1 MKFSEGDTVLAKY
14 PATAEYQ
21 KGKILS
27 SRGDQYRVQFEAGA
41 EYTLHLNDIKT
52 NRRPRST
59 VRSSSRGR
67 RSTRNSPS
75 RKSPSKRSPGRSPS
89 KRSPGR
95 SPSAKRAST
104 RGKYARI
111 TLPRISVPN
120 EATNVKTV
128 ISTKSTNED
137 EQSVE
142 SMPLQSRLRGLGTVT
157 RRSTRLYSGMMKPES
172 DYKMEMLTRSI
183 NRAVSLP
190 IERKLQLHDLHVESK
205 ERGLSVQ
212 RDQDL
217 LKAMHYEKEVEQD
230 PQVTEKRKIEINM
243 VSEPQEWGG
252 RFGAFILIF
261 LGPLLIILPQLMC
274 APKHCKF
281 GVPKFPKDVS
291 SYINLKAFG
300 TFLGFFLFVA
310 LVSVT
315 PIGRKVNGLESRI
328 GRLQYR
334 LNGFLCAILSLLV
347 FIVCVYK
354 ELGVT
359 DLIIDNYVQLL
370 MSAWLLGVI
379 LSILLF
385 IKGGKA
391 PIASLNIHGSTNSRI
406 YNFWQGREINPRIGP
421 LDIKMTIFR
430 SSMIATMLLNLTFVV
445 KSIDETQSYTME
457 HLRISV
463 LSIAALQII
472 YVMDA
477 LFFESAVLTSFE
489 VMYEGT
495 GYMLSTGYLLFPF
508 LPTITTK
515 YALYNKTRFS
525 YLFAFPVFF
534 FIIGYLLYR
543 ISNSQKNEF
552 RRNPL
557 SPALAHLD
565 TISTIRGKKLLVSGL
580 WGHVRHPNYLGDII
594 MWWSISCITLAC
606 DILPYYY
613 AIMCTGLL
621 VHRAIRDNER
631 CKMRY
636 GLAWE
641 QYMSRVKYM
650 ILYRIF

>member
-1 MKFSEGDTVLAKY
+1 MKFSEGDSVLAKY
-14 PATAEYQ
+14 PSTTEYR

-27 SRGDQYRVQFEAGA
+27 ARGDQYKVQFEAGA
-41 EYTLHLNDIKT
+41 EYTIHSTDIKST
-52 NRRPRST
+52 RRARST

-67 RSTRNSPS
+67 KPRATS
-75 RKSPSKRSPGRSPS
+75 GMRSPS

-95 SPSAKRAST
+95 SPRKRSPGRSPSTRATST
-104 RGKYARI
+104 RGKFARI
-111 TLPRISVPN
+111 SLPRIEVPTETSSVKN
-120 EATNVKTV
+120 IV
-128 ISTKSTNED
+128 SSKSTNDD
-137 EQSVE
+137 EHSIE
-142 SMPLQSRLRGLGTVT
+142 SLPLQSRLRGLGVVT
-157 RRSTRLYSGMMKPES
+157 RRSSRLQLTTTKPES

-190 IERKLQLHDLHVESK
+190 IERKLQLHDFNIESK

-217 LKAMHYEKEVEQD
+217 LKAMHYEKEAVQD
-230 PQVTEKRKIEINM
+230 FPVIEKRKIEINM

-252 RFGAFILIF
+252 RFGSFILII
-261 LGPLLIILPQLMC
+261 LTPLLIILPQLMC
-274 APKHCKF
+274 TQKNCKF
-281 GVPKFPKDVS
+281 GYPKLPEDVN

-300 TFLGFFLFVA
+300 TYLGFFLFVA
-310 LVSVT
+310 LASIC
-315 PIGRKVNGLESRI
+315 PIGKKVDGLENRS

-334 LNGFLCAILSLLV
+334 LNGFLSAILSLLI
-347 FIVCVYK
+347 FIVCIYK

-359 DLIIDNYVQLL
+359 DLIIDNYIQF
-370 MSAWLLGVI
+370 SISGWLLGVI
-379 LSILLF
+379 LSVLLF

-421 LDIKMTIFR
+421 LDVKMTIFR
-430 SSMIATMLLNLTFVV
+430 TAMIATMLINLTIVI
-445 KSIDETQSYTME
+445 KSIEEAQSYSLE
-457 HLRISV
+457 YLRISV
-463 LSIAALQII
+463 LLIASLQII
-472 YVMDA
+472 YTMDA
-477 LFFESAVLTSFE
+477 LFFESTILSSFE
-489 VMYEGT
+489 IMHEGT
-495 GYMLSTGYLLFPF
+495 GYMLSTGYMLFPF

-515 YALYNKTRFS
+515 FALYNKTRFS
-525 YLFAFPVFF
+525 YLLGFPVFF

-543 ISNSQKNEF
+543 FSNSQKHEF

-557 SPALAHLD
+557 SPAVAHLD

-606 DILPYYY
+606 DILPHYY

-631 CKMRY
+631 CKVRY

>member
-1 MKFSEGDTVLAKY
+1 MKFSEGDSVLAKY
-14 PATAEYQ
+14 PSTTEYR

-27 SRGDQYRVQFEAGA
+27 ARGDQYKVQFEAGA
-41 EYTLHLNDIKT
+41 EYTIHSTDIKST
-52 NRRPRST
+52 RRARST

-67 RSTRNSPS
+67 KPRATS
-75 RKSPSKRSPGRSPS
+75 GMRSPS

-95 SPSAKRAST
+95 SPRKRSPGRSPST
-104 RGKYARI
+104 RATSTRE
-111 TLPRISVPN
+111 TSSVKN
-120 EATNVKTV
+120 IV
-128 ISTKSTNED
+128 SSKSTNDD
-137 EQSVE
+137 EHSVE
-142 SMPLQSRLRGLGTVT
+142 SLPLQSRLRGLGVVT
-157 RRSTRLYSGMMKPES
+157 RRSSRLQLTTTKPES

-190 IERKLQLHDLHVESK
+190 IERKLQLHDFNIESK

-217 LKAMHYEKEVEQD
+217 LKAMHYEKEAVQD
-230 PQVTEKRKIEINM
+230 FPVIEKRKIEINM

-252 RFGAFILIF
+252 RFGSFILII
-261 LGPLLIILPQLMC
+261 LTPLLIILPQLMC
-274 APKHCKF
+274 TQKNCKF
-281 GVPKFPKDVS
+281 GYPKLPEDVN

-300 TFLGFFLFVA
+300 TYLGFFLFVA
-310 LVSVT
+310 LASIC
-315 PIGRKVNGLESRI
+315 PIGKKVDGLENRS

-334 LNGFLCAILSLLV
+334 LNGFLSAILSLLI
-347 FIVCVYK
+347 FIVCIYK

-359 DLIIDNYVQLL
+359 DLIIDNYIQF
-370 MSAWLLGVI
+370 SISGWLLGVI
-379 LSILLF
+379 LSVLLF

-421 LDIKMTIFR
+421 LDVKMTIFR
-430 SSMIATMLLNLTFVV
+430 TAMIATMLINLTIVI
-445 KSIDETQSYTME
+445 KSIEEAQSYSLE
-457 HLRISV
+457 YLRISV
-463 LSIAALQII
+463 LLIASLQII
-472 YVMDA
+472 YTMDA
-477 LFFESAVLTSFE
+477 LFFESTILSSFE
-489 VMYEGT
+489 IMHEGT
-495 GYMLSTGYLLFPF
+495 GYMLSTGYMLFPF

-515 YALYNKTRFS
+515 FALYNKTRFS
-525 YLFAFPVFF
+525 YLLGFPVFF

-543 ISNSQKNEF
+543 FSNSQKHEF

-557 SPALAHLD
+557 SPAVAHLD

-606 DILPYYY
+606 DILPHYY

-631 CKMRY
+631 CKVRY